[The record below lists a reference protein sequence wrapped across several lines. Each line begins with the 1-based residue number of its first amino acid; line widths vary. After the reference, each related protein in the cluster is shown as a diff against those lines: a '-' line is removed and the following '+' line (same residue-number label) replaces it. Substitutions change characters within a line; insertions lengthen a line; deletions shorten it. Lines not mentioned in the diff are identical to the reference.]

1 MKVKVIEQ
9 ILYHSKKHWFELE
22 HLWNCI
28 LLYFVEHLRREA
40 VVASSRLTYKLMD
53 TLNNG

>member
-1 MKVKVIEQ
+1 MFGKFLHVVVTD
-9 ILYHSKKHWFELE
+9 
-22 HLWNCI
+22 
-28 LLYFVEHLRREA
+28 LLYYVVTIEHLRREA